1 MAADEAGKPGMGRQT
16 VEGGVGRRVR
26 AACGALIL
34 SIAAGAAATAEGV
47 DPRILPAHP
56 AYARNPECGPVR
68 IALPPSTHR
77 LPGGVLISP
86 KPTEIPVGQGDS
98 AICFAYAT
106 ADMIS
111 QRVGRAVSPLDVAGK
126 FYFADPA
133 RLASLPDPALR
144 AHLRAHPAYPADI
157 AWGRNAAD
165 INPVGNPGLQPYF
178 DKLEGG
184 EEDAA
189 ALLYNLG
196 GLCEERDLPSHEG
209 YAHFLPTYAALRYGA
224 PLRAPNQ
231 CPRRV
236 GATVDKLRSRRA
248 DAFNDAWLRRVETL
262 CRRLPLPVP
271 LLPVSSRVAA
281 NQLDFMAML
290 EAGKPPARREI
301 ARLLARVDY
310 ALDHGRAPAIGY
322 SWYILQDRDPK
333 DPDLAA
339 DHSSVVIGRRKRA
352 GTCEYLVQ
360 DNTGEYCARMRA
372 GIRARCHNGRIW
384 LLEGELRRTLYS
396 VIYLR

>member
-1 MAADEAGKPGMGRQT
+1 MDQRCSGRAAGRRARALCRALVLSLAVASAAEAGD
-16 VEGGVGRRVR
+16 
-26 AACGALIL
+26 
-34 SIAAGAAATAEGV
+34 V
-47 DPRILPAHP
+47 DRRILPATP
-56 AYARNPECGPVR
+56 RYARNAGCAPVR
-68 IALPPSTHR
+68 IALPPATHR

-86 KPTEIPVGQGDS
+86 RPADIPVGQGDS

-133 RLASLPDPALR
+133 RLETLPDPAVR
-144 AHLRAHPAYPADI
+144 AHLGAHPAYRADI

-165 INPVGNPGLQPYF
+165 INPIGNPGLQPYF
-178 DKLEGG
+178 DKIEGG

-189 ALLYNLG
+189 ALLYNLD
-196 GLCEERDLPSHEG
+196 GLCAEADLPSHEG
-209 YAHFLPTYAALRYGA
+209 YAHFASTYAALRYGA

-236 GATVDKLRSRRA
+236 GATVAKFRSRRA
-248 DAFNDAWLRRVETL
+248 DAFNDAWLKRVEAL
-262 CRRLPLPVP
+262 CRREALPVP

-281 NQLDFMAML
+281 NQLDFMALL
-290 EAGKPPARREI
+290 EAGTPPTPREI
-301 ARLLARVDY
+301 TRLLARVDY

-322 SWYILQDRDPK
+322 SWYVLQARDPK

-339 DHSSVVIGRRKRA
+339 DHSSVVIGRRRA
-352 GTCEYLVQ
+352 GGTCQYLVQ
-360 DNTGEYCARMRA
+360 DNTGEYCARMRP
-372 GIRARCHNGRIW
+372 GIAERCRDGRIW
-384 LLEGELRRTLYS
+384 LSEGELRQSLYS